1 MDEVVGVQQKN
12 LVSFTYHPELT
23 NDEYYL
29 DWLKQFTGKVNMSG
43 RSKWSTI
50 KKKV

>member
-29 DWLKQFTGKVNMSG
+29 DWLKQFINEGKYVGSF
-43 RSKWSTI
+43 
-50 KKKV
+50 